1 MLREPPQ
8 NFEAREP
15 IYTPGSVKHLL
26 EIMLKAEV
34 KTINQ
39 VHVPVFKVKLV
50 DNKGNYRYV
59 IITGWTKE
67 ASVYESKYFV

>member
-1 MLREPPQ
+1 
-8 NFEAREP
+8 
-15 IYTPGSVKHLL
+15 
-26 EIMLKAEV
+26 MLKAEV

-67 ASVYESKYFV
+67 VSVYESKYFV

>member
-1 MLREPPQ
+1 M
-8 NFEAREP
+8 
-15 IYTPGSVKHLL
+15 KHLL
-26 EIMLKAEV
+26 EIVLKAEV

-39 VHVPVFKVKLV
+39 VHVPLFKVKLV

-67 ASVYESKYFV
+67 ASVFESKYFV